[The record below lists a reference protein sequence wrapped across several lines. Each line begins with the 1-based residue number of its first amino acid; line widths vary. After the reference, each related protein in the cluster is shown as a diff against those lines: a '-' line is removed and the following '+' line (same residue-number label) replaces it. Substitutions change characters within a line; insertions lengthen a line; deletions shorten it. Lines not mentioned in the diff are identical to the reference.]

1 MKPFGGWHDFALD
14 WMFDY
19 GDYCDVPSKHHNTQC
34 GDKEDRQW
42 LCSCPGYSRYLCI
55 NIQSTFEVMV
65 EPVMLMKLAPASVAT
80 AFASR
85 VLPVP
90 GGPNSSTPLQGC
102 PAIFNF
108 KISKETRAL
117 RVVHSDSR
125 MTVTVN

>member
-1 MKPFGGWHDFALD
+1 M
-14 WMFDY
+14 
-19 GDYCDVPSKHHNTQC
+19 
-34 GDKEDRQW
+34 
-42 LCSCPGYSRYLCI
+42 
-55 NIQSTFEVMV
+55 MV

-102 PAIFNF
+102 PAILNF